1 MLRRAFS
8 VVYTE
13 MKLTFLKTAVVVSVG
28 LLGAL
33 SLNASAQAV
42 AKWRVA
48 VAELQLSDALSP
60 SAAKTVQ
67 QSSLRTDIEDAIR
80 NGRKFEV
87 VTRNASKMAA
97 IRKEQQF
104 AQSGLAAGDA
114 AASGQMSNAQS
125 LVVVEVQDFSF
136 GRSSNKVPNIEN
148 KYRISDHASIELN
161 VQIIDTSKGTMTGSF
176 NVSASASS
184 GTRIS
189 NSVGT
194 ASRDILDKALDRAAA
209 DLANQLSDTIFPIT
223 VIQAKGKQLYVNRGK
238 DGGLKVGDLF
248 VIFQPGEALIDPTTG
263 ENLGS
268 AEEEVGLGKVVR
280 VNPKFTVVEVTKGD
294 AALMGPGFILRRSV
308 SK

>member
-1 MLRRAFS
+1 
-8 VVYTE
+8 

-294 AALMGPGFILRRSV
+294 AALMGPGFILRRPV